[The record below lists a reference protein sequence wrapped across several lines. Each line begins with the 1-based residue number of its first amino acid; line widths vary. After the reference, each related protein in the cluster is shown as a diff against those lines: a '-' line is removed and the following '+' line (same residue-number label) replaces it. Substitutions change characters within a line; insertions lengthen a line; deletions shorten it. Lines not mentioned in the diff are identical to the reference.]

1 MEVKCSIASPSMRQ
15 RIVSIFLAKPMRS
28 WFRCK
33 RRQIVT
39 IHGFIGKPE
48 FAKKNRGEQF
58 FFVNDRFIKAV
69 CIMRLWPYDGLYE
82 TAQPSY
88 FFILDGAAQYD

>member
-1 MEVKCSIASPSMRQ
+1 MFNLPPKHEAANCYYLSGKTNEKLVPVQ
-15 RIVSIFLAKPMRS
+15 EETE
-28 WFRCK
+28 
-33 RRQIVT
+33 IVT

-69 CIMRLWPYDGLYE
+69 ICIMRLWLL
-82 TAQPSY
+82 TMA
-88 FFILDGAAQYD
+88 FTRRRTT

>member
-1 MEVKCSIASPSMRQ
+1 MEVKLIGSPSMRQ

-58 FFVNDRFIKAV
+58 FFVNDRFIKFAS
-69 CIMRLWPYDGLYE
+69 CDYGL
-82 TAQPSY
+82 TMA
-88 FFILDGAAQYD
+88 FTRRRTT

>member
-1 MEVKCSIASPSMRQ
+1 MRQ
-15 RIVSIFLAKPMRS
+15 RIVSIFSGKTNES

-33 RRQIVT
+33 RTEIVT

-48 FAKKNRGEQF
+48 FAKKQRRTV

-69 CIMRLWPYDGLYE
+69 IHHAIMAAYDGF
-82 TAQPSY
+82 TRRRTT
-88 FFILDGAAQYD
+88 

>member
-1 MEVKCSIASPSMRQ
+1 MRQ
-15 RIVSIFLAKPMRS
+15 QLLVSFLAKMRS

-33 RRQIVT
+33 GDRDRY

-58 FFVNDRFIKAV
+58 SLSMID
-69 CIMRLWPYDGLYE
+69 L
-82 TAQPSY
+82 
-88 FFILDGAAQYD
+88 

>member
-1 MEVKCSIASPSMRQ
+1 MFNLPPSSMRQ
-15 RIVSIFLAKPMRS
+15 RIVSIFSGKTNES

-33 RRQIVT
+33 RTEIVT

-48 FAKKNRGEQF
+48 FAKKQRRTV

-69 CIMRLWPYDGLYE
+69 IIMRLWLL
-82 TAQPSY
+82 TMATRRRTT
-88 FFILDGAAQYD
+88 